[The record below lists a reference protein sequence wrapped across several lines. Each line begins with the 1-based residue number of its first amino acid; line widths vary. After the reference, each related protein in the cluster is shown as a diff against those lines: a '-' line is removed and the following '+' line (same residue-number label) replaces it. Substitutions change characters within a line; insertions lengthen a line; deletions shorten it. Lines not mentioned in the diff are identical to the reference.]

1 MVEISDSYNII
12 KNNDSFPGKSNVG
25 KMSTSDKITLKND
38 GQATLYETSANDLNL
53 LSAKK
58 INFDDAKIIYSQ
70 SKTNMPEEYFQA
82 NQF

>member
-38 GQATLYETSANDLNL
+38 G
-53 LSAKK
+53 
-58 INFDDAKIIYSQ
+58 
-70 SKTNMPEEYFQA
+70 
-82 NQF
+82 